1 MSTARRT
8 NRVWKGF
15 LTLAVLA
22 VLALTLHAVAF
33 SGASFTAASA
43 NPANVFTAGT
53 LLHTN
58 DQAGQVTVDASG
70 LVPGLCK
77 TGSITLTNAGT
88 VKGAFTLGAYG
99 LSDVPASPRLS
110 DTLTL
115 TVEDASGAT
124 LYQGPVSGF
133 SGADL
138 GTLAAGASR
147 TYTVTVAYPDGAI
160 DVDLQ
165 GAAMS
170 LGLRIT
176 GVSS

>member
-1 MSTARRT
+1 MSTASRT

-22 VLALTLHAVAF
+22 MLAFTLHAVAV

-58 DQAGQVTVDASG
+58 DKAGQVTVDAGG
-70 LVPGLCK
+70 LLPGLSK
-77 TGSITLTNAGT
+77 TGSLTLTNAGT
-88 VKGAFTLGAYG
+88 VNGTFTLGAYG

-115 TVEDASGAT
+115 SVQDAGGGS
-124 LYQGPVSGF
+124 LYDGPVSGF
-133 SGADL
+133 SAADL
-138 GTLAAGASR
+138 GTLGPGASR
-147 TYTVTVAYPDGAI
+147 TLTLTVAYPDGAI

-165 GAAMS
+165 GATTS
-170 LGLRIT
+170 LSLQIT